1 MELIILL
8 IIALFII
15 IYRQY
20 RGQNVYKFITEQAGV
35 IYDKFAPYSFKV
47 VREKTKELGQEY
59 TPKQYMMQV
68 VVFTI
73 FAGVISYLY
82 FYNLFISIIYILL
95 ANACIPYLAFLRC
108 KRVYSEF
115 IFEQVQVYT
124 TNTIMEFATTQSFVK
139 ALEGVAASGVLEDPI
154 LSDVNMMISMAYENG
169 SIDESVN
176 YMSNKYPYYI
186 VKNMHQLFLQI
197 TKEGSRDSGESL
209 ENMQLDIDMLVESV
223 YRDRID
229 RANFHKSFLKYGVM
243 LYLMVM
249 LVQYLLGRETYIA
262 ILGNPIIL
270 IILHG
275 IILINSYFLLN
286 GEKYYNENVGAE

>member
-249 LVQYLLGRETYIA
+249 LVQYLLGRETYIV

-275 IILINSYFLLN
+275 IILINSYFLLK

>member
-154 LSDVNMMISMAYENG
+154 LSD
-169 SIDESVN
+169 D
-176 YMSNKYPYYI
+176 
-186 VKNMHQLFLQI
+186 F
-197 TKEGSRDSGESL
+197 
-209 ENMQLDIDMLVESV
+209 
-223 YRDRID
+223 
-229 RANFHKSFLKYGVM
+229 YG
-243 LYLMVM
+243 L
-249 LVQYLLGRETYIA
+249 
-262 ILGNPIIL
+262 
-270 IILHG
+270 
-275 IILINSYFLLN
+275 
-286 GEKYYNENVGAE
+286 